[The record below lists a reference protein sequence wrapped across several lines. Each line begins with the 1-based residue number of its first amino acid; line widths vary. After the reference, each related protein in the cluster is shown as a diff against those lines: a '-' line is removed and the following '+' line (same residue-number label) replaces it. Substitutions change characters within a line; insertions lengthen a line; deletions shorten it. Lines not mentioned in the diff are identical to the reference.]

1 VYPFPAVELLE
12 MNGISP
18 YVWRDGRYGI
28 GLLTRGDGI
37 KTSVGGKALVVA
49 VLFGGWSDCMST
61 YEQAT
66 RSEGGMATKMQRVQD
81 IGALI
86 SADQR
91 GTRTL
96 QKKKK
101 RMPWELTY

>member
-1 VYPFPAVELLE
+1 
-12 MNGISP
+12 MDGISP

-28 GLLTRGDGI
+28 GLLARGDGI

-61 YEQAT
+61 FEQAMC
-66 RSEGGMATKMQRVQD
+66 SGGGTAAKMQQVQD
-81 IGALI
+81 IGAII

-96 QKKKK
+96 QKKRK